1 MNFTRGSSRQ
11 RPGHEDISTTWL
23 YDCRNDN
30 IDFGRLS
37 VWELELKTLKV
48 TFVESGQIAKS
59 KRSSSQETGIR
70 YDMSQFY
77 SMKDVMEQ
85 LFGKRAYLRL
95 KETASLKDWKE
106 STIKLLNAILL
117 ATESSIAVADD
128 DWRNEITDAVK
139 RGVTLISS
147 ADHISDLFSCLAAT
161 LTRIVFV
168 QIGCMP
174 NHRSEQKTVRL
185 TKEWWTLSHFRS
197 VRS

>member
-1 MNFTRGSSRQ
+1 M
-11 RPGHEDISTTWL
+11 
-23 YDCRNDN
+23 
-30 IDFGRLS
+30 
-37 VWELELKTLKV
+37 WEFELKTLKV

-59 KRSSSQETGIR
+59 KRSPPETGIR

-95 KETASLKDWKE
+95 KETASLKDWKD
-106 STIKLLNAILL
+106 SSIKLLNAILL

-128 DWRNEITDAVK
+128 DWRSEMKDAAK
-139 RGVTLISS
+139 RGITLISS

-174 NHRSEQKTVRL
+174 NHRSQQKAVRL
-185 TKEWWTLSHFRS
+185 TKEWWILSQFRS
-197 VRS
+197 VQYIQSEAQRAALVQAQDKRKAAKQKQQEHEIQSN